1 VLDKRLQFSFWLQV
15 KNLLIPNLVFF
26 SFLTFSLLFKNYVNQ
41 WGITILFLITHV
53 IYIKLIKHESYTFMQ
68 AALKK
73 GITILKKKF

>member
-1 VLDKRLQFSFWLQV
+1 MQLSFWFQV

-26 SFLTFSLLFKNYVNQ
+26 CFLIFSLLFEKNVNQ
-41 WGITILFLITHV
+41 WLITILFLITHV

-73 GITILKKKF
+73 GISILKKKFSK